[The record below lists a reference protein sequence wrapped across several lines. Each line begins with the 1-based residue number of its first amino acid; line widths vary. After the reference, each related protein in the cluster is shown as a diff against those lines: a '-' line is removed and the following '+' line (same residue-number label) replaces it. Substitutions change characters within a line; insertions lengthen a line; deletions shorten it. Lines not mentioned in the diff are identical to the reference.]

1 MPDQDVQGAK
11 ERVEALR
18 KQIRAETNQ
27 RAAATT
33 AADRD
38 IRLAA
43 LTDEER
49 HLEQMLTTLR
59 ETAVPGAEGTVPM
72 RVGGPAVSIP
82 VEEIPEG
89 STFVETVD
97 AYGNLVRTTV
107 SEDVQNTEVAPEA
120 PAAAE
125 DAGTREADAPPLEVP
140 DDATMTS
147 RTKRP

>member
-1 MPDQDVQGAK
+1 MSREAK

-59 ETAVPGAEGTVPM
+59 ETVVPGAEGTVPM

-82 VEEIPEG
+82 VDEIPEG
-89 STFVETVD
+89 SAFVEAVD
-97 AYGNLVRTTV
+97 AYGNLVRTAVT
-107 SEDVQNTEVAPEA
+107 EDNAVENTEVAPEA
-120 PAAAE
+120 PVEAE
-125 DAGTREADAPPLEVP
+125 DAGTREVDAPPLEVP

-147 RTKRP
+147 RIKRP